1 MKSTTFNFDITI
13 EAEVVVIRR
22 NQVVE
27 KTILLKE
34 IRRNQTKEQEIQK
47 KLEKDKGQAWE
58 NNRIVY
64 IKEKIYVSNNW
75 KI

>member
-1 MKSTTFNFDITI
+1 
-13 EAEVVVIRR
+13 
-22 NQVVE
+22 
-27 KTILLKE
+27 LKE

-64 IKEKIYVSNNW
+64 IKEKIYVPNNW